1 LSAAPVTSP
10 LDSQTPAFWEERY
23 RTERLPW
30 DLGGAPI
37 ELVEALGTELRPPG
51 RVLIPGCGSGYEV
64 SLFIAAGWEVCAIDF
79 APAAVARAQTILGAA
94 GTCVR
99 LGDFFAEPLPEPFDL
114 VYDRT
119 FLCSLSP
126 VRWPEYADRVA
137 SLLRPGGWLA
147 GIFFYG
153 EDPEPPPYPLSLA
166 KADQLFGTR
175 FRRRADRPIAAAQAL
190 PVYGGGE
197 RWQIWE
203 RLPAPTP

>member
-1 LSAAPVTSP
+1 VTQP
-10 LDSQTPAFWEERY
+10 LDSQKPAFWEERY

-30 DLGGAPI
+30 DLGGVPA
-37 ELVEALGTELRPPG
+37 ELVEALSTELRPPG

-64 SLFIAAGWEVCAIDF
+64 RSFLAAGWEVCAIDF
-79 APAAVARAQTILGAA
+79 SSAAVARAQKILGAA
-94 GTCVR
+94 GACVR
-99 LGDFFAEPLPEPFDL
+99 LGDFFAESFPEPFDL

-126 VRWPEYADRVA
+126 VRWPQYVERVA
-137 SLLRPGGWLA
+137 SLLRPSGRLA

-153 EDPEPPPYPLSLA
+153 EDPEPPPYPLSFA
-166 KADQLFGTR
+166 KADRLFGPR
-175 FRRRADRPIAAAQAL
+175 FRRCADRPIAAAQAL